1 MEIGIEHNGCS
12 VWGCGEDG
20 PIPSK
25 RDRAQ
30 TLPAP
35 QPPDQTPQREFA
47 SSDFSARHNLA
58 RGIITLA
65 GFPHF
70 SGLLHYVF

>member
-1 MEIGIEHNGCS
+1 MQRLGLWGGWSDSIE
-12 VWGCGEDG
+12 
-20 PIPSK
+20 

-47 SSDFSARHNLA
+47 SSDFSARHNL
-58 RGIITLA
+58 
-65 GFPHF
+65 H
-70 SGLLHYVF
+70 VE